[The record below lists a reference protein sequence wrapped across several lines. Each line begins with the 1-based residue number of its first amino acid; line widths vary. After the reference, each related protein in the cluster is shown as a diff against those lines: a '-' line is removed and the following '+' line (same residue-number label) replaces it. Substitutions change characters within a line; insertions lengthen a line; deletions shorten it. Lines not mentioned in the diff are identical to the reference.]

1 MALIA
6 KMGRLKSD
14 PISCEAVRRTII
26 DLRSRNFAP
35 WAIMDPITWAT
46 TVRRMP
52 DEHGATKPF
61 TFEYAPYERDP
72 FLECFNPRNQEVV
85 LQMFSRGGKSEI
97 VLNVLGYIIHQRPCR
112 IGCMW
117 PTQGNAKKWS
127 KGDLTSSST
136 TCLIS
141 SARCRQD

>member
-1 MALIA
+1 MVDDRI
-6 KMGRLKSD
+6 
-14 PISCEAVRRTII
+14 
-26 DLRSRNFAP
+26 SRNSMRGVAIAVLDRNLTP
-35 WAIMDPITWAT
+35 WAIMDPVEWAHR
-46 TVRRMP
+46 VRRMP

-61 TFEYAPYERDP
+61 TFGYAPYELDI

-85 LQMFSRGGKSEI
+85 LQLFSRGGKSEI